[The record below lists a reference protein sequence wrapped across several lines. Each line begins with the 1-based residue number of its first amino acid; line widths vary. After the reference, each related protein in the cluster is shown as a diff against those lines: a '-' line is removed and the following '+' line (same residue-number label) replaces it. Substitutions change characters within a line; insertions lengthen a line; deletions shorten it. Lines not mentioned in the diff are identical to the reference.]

1 MYDHIR
7 GTLTHVSPTRLVVEA
22 AGVGYD
28 LTVPLTVSQR
38 APAPGSDLT
47 VLTHLV
53 VREDVHQLYGF
64 LREEERNLFRAL
76 IALKGVGAA
85 MALAILSA
93 ASPQDFT
100 LAIERQDTGFFK
112 KIKGI
117 GEKSAKRIILELK
130 GAETMLPAGGA
141 PAAGGKAGD
150 AVAALQ
156 TMGLSQREAVAR
168 VEKALAAEPELSLE
182 NLVKR
187 ALQ

>member
-1 MYDHIR
+1 M
-7 GTLTHVSPTRLVVEA
+7 
-22 AGVGYD
+22 GYD
-28 LTVPLTVSQR
+28 LTVPVSVSQR
-38 APAPGSDLT
+38 APARGSDIT
-47 VLTHLV
+47 ILTHLV
-53 VREDVHQLYGF
+53 VREDMHQLYGF
-64 LREEERNLFRAL
+64 LREDERSLFRAL

-93 ASPQDFT
+93 TSPQDFA
-100 LAIERQDTGFFK
+100 LAIERQDTGFLK

-130 GAETMLPAGGA
+130 GAETLLPAGDGDA
-141 PAAGGKAGD
+141 PAAVGKAGD

-182 NLVKR
+182 DLVKR
-187 ALQ
+187 ALR